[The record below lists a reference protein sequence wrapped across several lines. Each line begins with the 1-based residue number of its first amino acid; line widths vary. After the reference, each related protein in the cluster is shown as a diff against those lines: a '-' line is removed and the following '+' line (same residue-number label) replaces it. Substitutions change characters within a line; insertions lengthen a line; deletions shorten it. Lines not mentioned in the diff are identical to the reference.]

1 MSDSN
6 ETTNIPDTSPLSET
20 NQQPTEQP
28 TAQSPAQSPEQSPA
42 QSPAQPPAQSPE
54 IPTSTTSSST
64 TSIEK
69 EMVPI
74 EQPDYVCCNVPGEIE
89 SVETVPQDAE
99 DPVNV
104 DVTLD
109 VAPTIN
115 LTFGKPKICLVNYG
129 ATKSYFPKK
138 KPCN

>member
-1 MSDSN
+1 MSDPN
-6 ETTNIPDTSPLSET
+6 
-20 NQQPTEQP
+20 
-28 TAQSPAQSPEQSPA
+28 
-42 QSPAQPPAQSPE
+42 
-54 IPTSTTSSST
+54 STTPPITTPPTTPLETPSSPPVTPSSPPT
-64 TSIEK
+64 TPSSPPTTPTIPPLTPPTNPPTPPPTPPPK
-69 EMVPI
+69 PMVPI

-89 SVETVPQDAE
+89 SVETIPQEAE
-99 DPVNV
+99 EPVNV

-115 LTFGKPKICLVNYG
+115 LTFGKPKVCLVNYG

>member
-1 MSDSN
+1 
-6 ETTNIPDTSPLSET
+6 
-20 NQQPTEQP
+20 
-28 TAQSPAQSPEQSPA
+28 
-42 QSPAQPPAQSPE
+42 
-54 IPTSTTSSST
+54 
-64 TSIEK
+64 
-69 EMVPI
+69 MVPI

-89 SVETVPQDAE
+89 SVETIQQEAE
-99 DPVNV
+99 EPVNV

-115 LTFGKPKICLVNYG
+115 LTFGKPKVCLVNYG